1 MTAISR
7 ALDHGLRILEFLAD
21 QTEPQSLSDICRQL
35 ELPKS
40 STHRLLATLDQRG
53 YVNRDGSLKYGF
65 GPKLLELVGAYD
77 PWLRLRRA
85 ASPVMNDLA
94 QRSGETC
101 HLAVLFRGHAVY
113 VDKVN
118 SPRSISMA
126 SRIGSTAALHA
137 SSVGKALLSGLAPA
151 ELDAFIA
158 QHGLPRL
165 TAKTITCPDELRE
178 HLTEVRVRG
187 YAVDDEEEEEGVKC
201 VGAPLF
207 DHHGQVVAALSLAAL
222 SFDLPQDRIPE
233 LARMVRDAAAKV
245 SYQLGYAPQN
255 LPGIGSGPFVKDDT
269 SLAQGCGQIR

>member
-1 MTAISR
+1 MTTVSR
-7 ALDHGLRILEFLAD
+7 ALDHGLQILEFLAD
-21 QTEPQSLSDICRQL
+21 QTEPQTLSDICRRL

-40 STHRLLATLDQRG
+40 STHRLLATLEKRG
-53 YVNRDGSLKYGF
+53 YVNRDSSLKYGF

-85 ASPVMNDLA
+85 ASPVMHDLA

-101 HLAVLFRGHAVY
+101 HLAVLFKGHAVY

-137 SSVGKALLSGLAPA
+137 SSVGKALLSGLTS
-151 ELDAFIA
+151 EDLDVFIA

-165 TAKTITCPDELRE
+165 TEKTISCREELKG
-178 HLTEVRVRG
+178 HLQEVRAQG

-207 DHHGQVVAALSLAAL
+207 DHNGKVVAALSLAAL
-222 SFDLPQDRIPE
+222 SVDVSQDRILE
-233 LARMVRDAAAKV
+233 LAEMIREAAAKI
-245 SYQLGYAPQN
+245 SYQLGYAPRN
-255 LPGIGSGPFVKDDT
+255 LPGIGSGSFVDGDT
-269 SLAQGCGQIR
+269 SLA